1 MLHHPRLVTFAQ
13 THQACLCCSLRGY
26 PIPVYE
32 AGTGA
37 CSGAPY
43 NTSALFSTVLYETEH
58 LAPQKTLHQWLK
70 DLNQD
75 SLILTSFVFGLI
87 AGEHLCLCTCE
98 PHMLHMQPFA
108 QLHNC
113 RAIVHLVHSVT
124 SSSLC
129 TLSTMV
135 TDLPLYL
142 LASKADLHAPYPCD
156 AWLLTKRNCD
166 F

>member
-1 MLHHPRLVTFAQ
+1 VLHHPRLVTFAQ

-87 AGEHLCLCTCE
+87 AGEHLCLALVSHAWFTCNFPLNCTTAE
-98 PHMLHMQPFA
+98 Q
-108 QLHNC
+108 
-113 RAIVHLVHSVT
+113 
-124 SSSLC
+124 SSAWC
-129 TLSTMV
+129 TVSHH
-135 TDLPLYL
+135 PLY
-142 LASKADLHAPYPCD
+142 AP
-156 AWLLTKRNCD
+156 
-166 F
+166 